1 MTGRKPHKQTVFLWH
16 RRIGMVAIILVI
28 ILAMTGI
35 ILNHTESFKL
45 DENYVDSSLLLGW
58 YGLEPEGEAV
68 SYDVGEHV
76 ITVLDH
82 QVFFNSYPVTRTE
95 QTFHGAV
102 KAEQLIVLAFDSE
115 LVLLTTDGE
124 FVERMPT
131 GHGFSDIQRIGVKY
145 RRPVIETAEP
155 YYYMADEHILDWDV
169 IINEDIA
176 WAKQITLDKTRTNV
190 LLESFRGRGLT
201 MERVVLDLHSGR
213 IFGEYGIYV
222 MDAAA
227 VALLWLC
234 SSGLW
239 VWWRR
244 RVKQKRKRHYQKHHR
259 GNTVAR
265 DEVKVARALEKNLFS

>member
-1 MTGRKPHKQTVFLWH
+1 MTGRKPTKFTAFLWH
-16 RRIGMVAIILVI
+16 RRTGLFAIILVI
-28 ILAMTGI
+28 TLAVTGI
-35 ILNHTESFKL
+35 MLNHTETLKL
-45 DENYVDSSLLLGW
+45 NEKYVESSLLLGW

-82 QVFFNSYPVTRTE
+82 LVFFNSYPVAKTE

-102 KAEQLIVLAFDSE
+102 KAEQLIVLAFDTE
-115 LVLLTTDGE
+115 LLLLTHDGQL
-124 FVERMPT
+124 VERMPT
-131 GHGFSDIQRIGVKY
+131 GHGFSDIQRIGIKY
-145 RRPVIETAEP
+145 KRPVIETSDP

-176 WAKQITLDKTRTNV
+176 WAKKTTLSKTKMDV

-201 MERVVLDLHSGR
+201 MERVLLDLHSGR

-227 VALLWLC
+227 LALLWLSC
-234 SSGLW
+234 SGLW

-244 RVKQKRKRHYQKHHR
+244 RARQKKKHHYQKHHR
-259 GNTVAR
+259 KAGFRN
-265 DEVKVARALEKNLFS
+265 